1 MKIGLFNATDFPI
14 RIFPG
19 VRIAQMVFEELKSK
33 PSEEKSYKN
42 KADAVYQEEDE
53 FIGAKFSDEF
63 EKKISKTV
71 ELLLK
76 KEE

>member
-1 MKIGLFNATDFPI
+1 
-14 RIFPG
+14 
-19 VRIAQMVFEELKSK
+19 MVFEELKSK